1 MSSAQISLTLNN
13 LGNSVKDSDVQVLLT
28 CKSML
33 NGHSVSHN
41 ELFSSEQVSPSPP
54 KGSRPHGTG
63 YHSLYSLVRR
73 CSWFPT
79 LRTRR
84 ARCCSSKRCA
94 LPSLRMTK
102 GGGGGGVCNSKL
114 WSDVPDKT
122 QINVTVYECNIVNL
136 VTFKADTAAQVR
148 ALNRSWSHLKGLR
161 LRAEAT
167 AIDRARR
174 GGLAAEQETRN
185 AAEAEA

>member
-1 MSSAQISLTLNN
+1 
-13 LGNSVKDSDVQVLLT
+13 
-28 CKSML
+28 
-33 NGHSVSHN
+33 
-41 ELFSSEQVSPSPP
+41 
-54 KGSRPHGTG
+54 
-63 YHSLYSLVRR
+63 
-73 CSWFPT
+73 
-79 LRTRR
+79 
-84 ARCCSSKRCA
+84 
-94 LPSLRMTK
+94 MTK
-102 GGGGGGVCNSKL
+102 GGGRGGVCNSKL